1 MGFSVTY
8 VRFSL
13 VVLSK
18 WLSSKLGFSWWLYQ
32 VPVNNIIIKGFDIMF
47 LELSSIVEDQSCN
60 SRMLLGEHG
69 ELSPLLQNIADNY

>member
-1 MGFSVTY
+1 M
-8 VRFSL
+8 
-13 VVLSK
+13 
-18 WLSSKLGFSWWLYQ
+18 
-32 VPVNNIIIKGFDIMF
+32 NNIIIKGFDIMF